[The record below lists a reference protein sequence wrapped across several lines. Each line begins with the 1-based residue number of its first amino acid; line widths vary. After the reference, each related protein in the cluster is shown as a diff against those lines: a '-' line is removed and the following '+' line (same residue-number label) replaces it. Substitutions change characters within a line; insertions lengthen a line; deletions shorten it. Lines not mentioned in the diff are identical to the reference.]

1 MLRLCILFL
10 MCISNKIYVFMFID
24 YIKWGN
30 TDMKRVGYEYI
41 LQNGRKYLYANQLE
55 VVSEPGKEHILPLI
69 VL

>member
-1 MLRLCILFL
+1 
-10 MCISNKIYVFMFID
+10 MFIE

-41 LQNGRKYLYANQLE
+41 LQNGRKYLYVNPLE